1 VQSTTKGR
9 VDNVDVSLSKETR
22 LLILTVLVVSYTTS
36 LTLIY
41 VSFLL
46 YISQG
51 GDTDCKCDDFSEPV
65 SREEFKGFMA
75 AHEANKARIKPD
87 VRYDVVFLGD
97 ETTEGWNG
105 RLLNLP
111 TPGGRKT
118 QKYWNETFTSDGG
131 GDIEGLA
138 LGIAGDSVRFSI
150 HLFAVKSFW
159 LLQASDSHKSF
170 LLCTSF

>member
-1 VQSTTKGR
+1 
-9 VDNVDVSLSKETR
+9 
-22 LLILTVLVVSYTTS
+22 
-36 LTLIY
+36 
-41 VSFLL
+41 
-46 YISQG
+46 
-51 GDTDCKCDDFSEPV
+51 
-65 SREEFKGFMA
+65 MA

-111 TPGGRKT
+111 YAGGKKT
-118 QKYWNETFTSDGG
+118 QMYFNETFTSDGG

-150 HLFAVKSFW
+150 HVCCEIILSTKGSRFSHSSLLFNMSI
-159 LLQASDSHKSF
+159 L
-170 LLCTSF
+170 